1 MKPIR
6 YFLRRKIL
14 ILLFLA
20 VGIFVQVLQPAIVWS
35 QQNDLV
41 TSLLTFNRAAINGDI
56 DTVEQLLSRRFLRST
71 SFVEQKRSNPGQ
83 LREEV
88 QLLSFYQT
96 LDHERLTSSAGRVKV
111 VKQRL
116 VGRQGLVTR
125 WFYLVKE
132 GSLWKVDRIG
142 DEEPYQ

>member
-35 QQNDLV
+35 QQNDLA

-56 DTVEQLLSRRFLRST
+56 DTVQQLLSRRFLRST
-71 SFVEQKRSNPGQ
+71 SFVEQKRSNPAR
-83 LREEV
+83 LKEEIR
-88 QLLSFYQT
+88 LLSFYQT
-96 LDHERLTSSAGRVKV
+96 LQQERLAGSAVRVRV

-116 VGRQGLVTR
+116 VGRQGFVTR
-125 WFYLVKE
+125 WYYLVKE
-132 GSLWKVDRIG
+132 KNLWKVDRIG

>member
-6 YFLRRKIL
+6 YFLRRRIL
-14 ILLFLA
+14 ILLFLT

-35 QQNDLV
+35 QQNDMV
-41 TSLLTFNRAAINGDI
+41 TSILTFNRAAINGDI
-56 DTVEQLLSRRFLRST
+56 DTVEQLLSRRFLHST
-71 SFVEQKRSNPGQ
+71 SFVEQKRSNPGW
-83 LREEV
+83 LKEEV
-88 QLLSFYQT
+88 RLLSFYQT
-96 LDHERLTSSAGRVKV
+96 LHHERLTGSAGRVKV

-125 WFYLVKE
+125 WYYLVKE

>member
-20 VGIFVQVLQPAIVWS
+20 VGIFVQGLQPAIVWS
-35 QQNDLV
+35 QQNDLA

-56 DTVEQLLSRRFLRST
+56 DTVQQLLSRRFLRST
-71 SFVEQKRSNPGQ
+71 SFVEQKRSNPAR
-83 LREEV
+83 LKEEIR
-88 QLLSFYQT
+88 LLSFYQT
-96 LDHERLTSSAGRVKV
+96 LQQERLAGSAVRVKV

-116 VGRQGLVTR
+116 VGRQGFVTR
-125 WFYLVKE
+125 WYYLVKE
-132 GSLWKVDRIG
+132 KNLWKVDRIG

>member
-20 VGIFVQVLQPAIVWS
+20 VGSFVQVLQPAIVWS

-56 DTVEQLLSRRFLRST
+56 DTVQQLLSRRFLRST
-71 SFVEQKRSNPGQ
+71 SFVEQKRS
-83 LREEV
+83 
-88 QLLSFYQT
+88 T
-96 LDHERLTSSAGRVKV
+96 
-111 VKQRL
+111 
-116 VGRQGLVTR
+116 
-125 WFYLVKE
+125 
-132 GSLWKVDRIG
+132 
-142 DEEPYQ
+142 

>member
-88 QLLSFYQT
+88 RLLSFYQT
-96 LDHERLTSSAGRVKV
+96 LHHERQTGSVGRVKV

-116 VGRQGLVTR
+116 VGRQGFVTR
-125 WFYLVKE
+125 WYYLVKE
-132 GSLWKVDRIG
+132 GNLWKVDRIG

>member
-35 QQNDLV
+35 QQNVLV

-56 DTVEQLLSRRFLRST
+56 DTVEQLLSRRFLHST
-71 SFVEQKRSNPGQ
+71 SFVEQKRSNLGR

-88 QLLSFYQT
+88 RLLSFYQT
-96 LDHERLTSSAGRVKV
+96 LRHERQTSSVGRVKV
-111 VKQRL
+111 LKQRL
-116 VGRQGLVTR
+116 VGRQGFVTR
-125 WFYLVKE
+125 WYYLVKE

>member
-56 DTVEQLLSRRFLRST
+56 DTVEQLLSRRFLHST
-71 SFVEQKRSNPGQ
+71 SFVEQKRSNLGQ

-88 QLLSFYQT
+88 RLLSFYQT
-96 LDHERLTSSAGRVKV
+96 LHHERLTSSAGRVKV

-116 VGRQGLVTR
+116 VGRKGLVTR